1 MIVYLLMIVFSGIF
15 VYLAQRSFK
24 KQHKLQGI
32 IFSVIAILIPSIIAG
47 CRSVNIG
54 TDLKVYASYMH
65 YVSVN
70 FSFSRLIEIFGSGD
84 ILYSLLTF
92 IIGKVSPSF
101 NFFLFVVQLINC
113 TLIYIAVYKNRKSSS
128 MVVSY
133 LIFLLALYFRQ
144 LNLMRQGIAL
154 SFVICSFAYFKNSE
168 KIKSIV
174 LLIIG
179 GLFHVTAFLAIPVF
193 LLYKI
198 FTSKNKKHIS
208 VALICIYS
216 LLIFLL
222 VFFKPIFNFIL
233 ELNILPSKYSIEY
246 FSRYIKYGFN
256 IDKVGTVFRLFWCVI
271 IVLLNSINKKLP
283 DNKKIVNYNF
293 FMHLSIIDFILWNFN
308 IHFEYIDRVSF
319 YYGFIYMI
327 FFLPSLYK
335 MFKRTLFNRGLT
347 YYIII
352 AMFIIHWLL
361 RFVYQNAGQVYPYI
375 FSLRGYY

>member
-168 KIKSIV
+168 KIIK
-174 LLIIG
+174 
-179 GLFHVTAFLAIPVF
+179 T
-193 LLYKI
+193 
-198 FTSKNKKHIS
+198 
-208 VALICIYS
+208 
-216 LLIFLL
+216 
-222 VFFKPIFNFIL
+222 
-233 ELNILPSKYSIEY
+233 KYTT
-246 FSRYIKYGFN
+246 R
-256 IDKVGTVFRLFWCVI
+256 R
-271 IVLLNSINKKLP
+271 
-283 DNKKIVNYNF
+283 
-293 FMHLSIIDFILWNFN
+293 
-308 IHFEYIDRVSF
+308 
-319 YYGFIYMI
+319 
-327 FFLPSLYK
+327 
-335 MFKRTLFNRGLT
+335 
-347 YYIII
+347 
-352 AMFIIHWLL
+352 
-361 RFVYQNAGQVYPYI
+361 
-375 FSLRGYY
+375 